1 MSETAQQYSPEF
13 KAAVIAQAEQGG
25 RSMAE
30 IERELGLTPGIV
42 KKWVYR
48 ERARRRAAGQSAGGS
63 GRAVGL
69 SVDERSE
76 LEQLRQ
82 QNLRLARE
90 VEVLKKAIEICSRP

>member
-1 MSETAQQYSPEF
+1 MSDRVQQYSPEF
-13 KAAVIAQAEQGG
+13 KEAVIAQAEQGG

-30 IERELGLTPGIV
+30 IERELGLRPGTV
-42 KKWVYR
+42 KKWVSR
-48 ERARRRAAGQSAGGS
+48 ERERRRAAGHGAGGV
-63 GRAVGL
+63 GRAVAL
-69 SVDERSE
+69 SADERSE

>member
-1 MSETAQQYSPEF
+1 MSDTAQQYSPEF

-25 RSMAE
+25 RRMAE

-63 GRAVGL
+63 GQAVGL

>member
-1 MSETAQQYSPEF
+1 M
-13 KAAVIAQAEQGG
+13 IAQAEQGS

-48 ERARRRAAGQSAGGS
+48 ERARRQGAGNGAGGT
-63 GRAVGL
+63 GRAVAL
-69 SVDERSE
+69 SADERSE

-82 QNLRLARE
+82 QNVRLARE